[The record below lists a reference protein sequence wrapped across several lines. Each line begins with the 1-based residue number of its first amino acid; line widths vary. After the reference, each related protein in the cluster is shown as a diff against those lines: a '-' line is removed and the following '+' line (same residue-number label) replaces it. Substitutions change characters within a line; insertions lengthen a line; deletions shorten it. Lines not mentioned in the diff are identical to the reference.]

1 MFTKSF
7 GRYAGDGDSI
17 TCEVDGFTVTARIYN
32 DDDNSP
38 PWERDCAHG
47 DVTDWMPSYDGG
59 TMSKGWVVLCT
70 DRSSLRAYDMAG
82 AVRTALADGWGVPGG
97 RLKGERKRA
106 YAVRAAEHDFEVLK
120 AWCNDDWRYVGVAV
134 TVSRDDVDLTGE
146 YDHAVWGV
154 DCNYPGSDNSY
165 LMAVANEH
173 LPEALDAARAKLAQM
188 GDGTLRSIQ
197 QVLDGTEWTADT
209 CDAIA
214 EILRSA
220 GYEVRDLADVAGDE
234 VVS

>member
-1 MFTKSF
+1 MFTKGF

-17 TCEVDGFTVTARIYN
+17 TCQVDGFTVTARIYA
-32 DDDNSP
+32 DDDGSA
-38 PWERDCAHG
+38 PWERGDGHG
-47 DVTDWMPSYDGG
+47 PVSAWVRRDKAPGERLLNEDHGLKRFYDF
-59 TMSKGWVVLCT
+59 
-70 DRSSLRAYDMAG
+70 AA
-82 AVRTALADGWGVPGG
+82 AVALALKDGWGVEGG
-97 RLKGERKRA
+97 RLKGETKRA

-146 YDHAVWGV
+146 YEHALWGV
-154 DCNYPGSDNSY
+154 ECNYPGSDNSY
-165 LMAVANEH
+165 LTDVANEQ
-173 LPEALDAARAKLAQM
+173 LPEAFAAARAKLASLA
-188 GDGTLRSIQ
+188 DGTLRSIQ
-197 QVLDGTEWTADT
+197 QVLDGTEWSADT